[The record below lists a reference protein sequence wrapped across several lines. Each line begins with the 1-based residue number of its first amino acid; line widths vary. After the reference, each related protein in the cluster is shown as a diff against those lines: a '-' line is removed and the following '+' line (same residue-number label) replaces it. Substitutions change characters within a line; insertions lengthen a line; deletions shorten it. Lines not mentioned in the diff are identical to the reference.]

1 MSTFDVF
8 GLFLDDDDDD
18 EKGRRIHRW
27 GRFFLQKRFA
37 TLTRSFVRSFVSL
50 QTSLSLC
57 LHARTRRET
66 LRIFHVEH
74 LDLDDNFAPG
84 RNLAF
89 ALVRVAEIRR
99 RFDNSATANFHA
111 F

>member
-8 GLFLDDDDDD
+8 VGLFLDDDDDD
-18 EKGRRIHRW
+18 EEGRRRIRV
-27 GRFFLQKRFA
+27 GSVFSSKAFRDNN
-37 TLTRSFVRSFVSL
+37 SFVRSFVCVSPN
-50 QTSLSLC
+50 LSLC
-57 LHARTRRET
+57 LHARARRET

>member
-27 GRFFLQKRFA
+27 GRFFFKSVSRHSLV
-37 TLTRSFVRSFVSL
+37 RSFVRLCLSKP
-50 QTSLSLC
+50 LSLC